1 MLRDHED
8 AYGYEIFDY
17 YQGEDV
23 VEIVER
29 EDGFIGVSSGP
40 LVYFQPHE
48 EWPDHYKEAV
58 ENVQGRALDVG
69 CGAGRISLYLQ
80 DKGHPTLGI
89 DNSPKAIE
97 VCQKRGVINA
107 EVLSITQISSV
118 LGSFDT
124 IVMFGNNFG
133 LMANPRR
140 AKWLLRR
147 FYKITADNGLIIAES
162 NDIYLT
168 KEPVHLEYHEYNR
181 QRGRMG
187 GQIRLRIRHKK
198 RKTPWFDYLMVSK
211 NEMEGIL
218 LDTGWKV
225 RNYIDSE
232 GAAYIAILEKI
243 MR

>member
-29 EDGFIGVSSGP
+29 EDGFMGVSSGP
-40 LVYFQPHE
+40 LVYFLSHSEFPT
-48 EWPDHYKEAV
+48 HYKEALL
-58 ENVQGRALDVG
+58 NVQGKVLDVG

-80 DKGHPTLGI
+80 DQGHPTLGI
-89 DNSPKAIE
+89 DISPKAIE
-97 VCQKRGVINA
+97 VCGLRGVKNA
-107 EVLSITQISSV
+107 QVLSITQISSV
-118 LGSFDT
+118 LGPFDT

-133 LMANPRR
+133 LMANPLR

-147 FYKITADNGLIIAES
+147 FHNLTPDKGLIIAES

-168 KEPVHLEYHEYNR
+168 KEPVHLEYHQYNH
-181 QRGRMG
+181 QRGRMA

-211 NEMEGIL
+211 AEMEEIL
-218 LDTGWKV
+218 RDTGWQV
-225 RNYIDSE
+225 RDFKDSE
-232 GAAYIAILEKI
+232 GSSYVAIIEKT
-243 MR
+243 MQ